1 MTLFIALSLLSL
13 IAVAHLATLP
23 VMFGVRAPDDNDIVG
38 EIDLDQRA
46 KELALEKEILEIQ
59 MEQHK
64 ALKQNSDE
72 IRTQQ
77 QIRDKELELAK
88 TIYDREIEALNKKAE
103 ATAANRAALK
113 EELKNLEAN
122 GASQEI
128 LRQKKEEIKNI
139 TIEQLEAER
148 EHLAKAEQELS
159 DAETRVAVTKQQ
171 QGALDDV
178 FGTMLG
184 IREGQKNILVDSIRS
199 KKAGQGWGEQLNN
212 VGLKVKAILSPMNI
226 MASLGSKIWESTI
239 GMAIAQDSA
248 LANLNKTVGAMGQFN
263 DAASEAFLTSREFGV
278 GYAEAAGAVQALHS
292 SMAEFTELSKG
303 AQKEL
308 TNFTAQMSQLGI
320 ESSTTAASLNI
331 ATKSLGLGVGEAQ
344 NMQKELFATA
354 QAIGV
359 APKQLAEGFVSAS
372 PQLAAHGDKMIEVF
386 KEMAG
391 AAKATGIEMSAL
403 LQIAGQF
410 DTFEGAAQA
419 AGNLNAIL
427 GGDLLNSVELLAASE
442 EERIRML
449 IQSIQLS
456 GKSWES
462 MSKFERQAIASA
474 AGITDMAQAGALFN
488 QSLSAYDNQVTKS
501 KQSAISQKKMN
512 EAMKE
517 FMDIGQKV
525 KAAFMSLAVSIRP
538 LIELMRLVLEGFA
551 MAASAATA
559 LDEGI
564 VPVIVGVLGLITV
577 IYFAVRA
584 IQMWKAAVA
593 VATAVQ
599 GAASGV
605 AGAAATAS
613 AAAIGVQSAAM
624 ATATPVFLAFGAA
637 SGAASAGVGMF
648 ALAILAIGAA
658 IALAGAGIAAI
669 FVSIGYMFGKMSEL
683 AGGQIIEL
691 SVGMLALAASMMAFS
706 ALGGPVGLFAAIGVA
721 MLVGLMLAAVATASS
736 FGTIATSINSI
747 KTAIDGLNETKLEA
761 LTMTMGVAAVAA
773 PAFAIAAA
781 PLAAIAT
788 TTGTITAA
796 ANRGVVSKATPA
808 TGAPGAAGGGGG
820 GVDQRPIQLMVDHRG
835 KKIIAE
841 IATEAL
847 AKDLNSA
854 ARHDRKASPTSKF
867 VTSPA

>member
-23 VMFGVRAPDDNDIVG
+23 VMLGVRAPDDNDIV
-38 EIDLDQRA
+38 
-46 KELALEKEILEIQ
+46 KEDRSIARLEREKEILKIQQDQALAQNDFLRGQKASQDIRMKAAEI
-59 MEQHK
+59 ERAK
-64 ALKQNSDE
+64 L
-72 IRTQQ
+72 
-77 QIRDKELELAK
+77 KELQTVLAMGEEA
-88 TIYDREIEALNKKAE
+88 RAAEITALNEKLKA
-103 ATAANRAALK
+103 
-113 EELKNLEAN
+113 LEAN
-122 GASQEI
+122 AKNEAEI
-128 LRQKKEEIKNI
+128 LAIQQKIKAINIGTNAEIIKALETQEAITASTDQAAKNI
-139 TIEQLEAER
+139 EEQSGTLN
-148 EHLAKAEQELS
+148 
-159 DAETRVAVTKQQ
+159 DI
-171 QGALDDV
+171 

-184 IREGQKNILVDSIRS
+184 IREGQKNILVEAMKTAKANGGIS
-199 KKAGQGWGEQLNN
+199 KQLGDARVTITN
-212 VGLKVKAILSPMNI
+212 ILSPMNI
-226 MASLGSKIWESTI
+226 MASLGSKIFESTV

-248 LANLNKTVGAMGQFN
+248 LANLNKSVGAMGQFN
-263 DAASEAFLTSREFGV
+263 DAANEAFLASREFGV

-292 SMAEFTELSKG
+292 SMADFTELSET

-456 GKSWES
+456 GKIWES
-462 MSKFERQAIASA
+462 MNKFERQAIASA
-474 AGITDMAQAGALFN
+474 AGITDMNIANQMFN
-488 QSLSAYDNQVTKS
+488 QSLSAYDSQVTKS

-517 FMDIGQKV
+517 FADIGQKV
-525 KAAFMSLAVSIRP
+525 KAAVMSLAVSIRP

-551 MAASAATA
+551 LAASAATA
-559 LDEGI
+559 LDESI
-564 VPVIVGVLGLITV
+564 VPVIVGLFALGAA
-577 IYFAVRA
+577 IYFGWRM
-584 IQMWKAAVA
+584 IQMWKAAVV

-599 GAASGV
+599 GAASGT
-605 AGAAATAS
+605 AAAAATAS
-613 AAAIGVQSAAM
+613 ATAIGVQSAAM

-781 PLAAIAT
+781 PLAAIAG

-847 AKDLNSA
+847 AKDINSA
-854 ARHDRKASPTSKF
+854 ARSDRNASPRSKL

>member
-13 IAVAHLATLP
+13 IAVANLATLP
-23 VMFGVRAPDDNDIVG
+23 VMFGVRAPDDNDIV
-38 EIDLDQRA
+38 
-46 KELALEKEILEIQ
+46 KEDTSIARLEREKEILKIQQDQALAQNDFLRGQKASQDIRMKAAEI
-59 MEQHK
+59 ERAK
-64 ALKQNSDE
+64 L
-72 IRTQQ
+72 
-77 QIRDKELELAK
+77 KELQTVLAMGEEA
-88 TIYDREIEALNKKAE
+88 RAAEITALNEKLKA
-103 ATAANRAALK
+103 
-113 EELKNLEAN
+113 LEAN
-122 GASQEI
+122 AKNEAEI
-128 LRQKKEEIKNI
+128 LAIQQKIKAINIGTNAEIIKALETQEAITASTDQAAKNI
-139 TIEQLEAER
+139 EEQSGTLN
-148 EHLAKAEQELS
+148 
-159 DAETRVAVTKQQ
+159 DI
-171 QGALDDV
+171 

-184 IREGQKNILVDSIRS
+184 IREGQKNILVEAMKTAKANGGIS
-199 KKAGQGWGEQLNN
+199 KQLGDARVTITN
-212 VGLKVKAILSPMNI
+212 ILSPMNI
-226 MASLGSKIWESTI
+226 MASLGSKIFESTV

-248 LANLNKTVGAMGQFN
+248 LANLNKSVGAMGQFN
-263 DAASEAFLTSREFGV
+263 DAANEAFLASREFGV

-292 SMAEFTELSKG
+292 SMADFTELSET

-427 GGDLLNSVELLAASE
+427 GGDLLNSVELLAATE

-456 GKSWES
+456 GKIWES
-462 MSKFERQAIASA
+462 MNKFERQAIASA
-474 AGITDMAQAGALFN
+474 AGITDMNIANQMFN
-488 QSLSAYDNQVTKS
+488 QSLSAYDSQVTKS

-517 FMDIGQKV
+517 FADIGQKV
-525 KAAFMSLAVSIRP
+525 KAAVMSLAVSIRP

-551 MAASAATA
+551 LAASAATA
-559 LDEGI
+559 LDESI
-564 VPVIVGVLGLITV
+564 VPVIVGLFALGAA
-577 IYFAVRA
+577 IYFGWRM
-584 IQMWKAAVA
+584 IQMWKAAVV

-599 GAASGV
+599 GAASGT
-605 AGAAATAS
+605 AAAAATAS
-613 AAAIGVQSAAM
+613 ATAIGVQSAAM

-781 PLAAIAT
+781 PLAAIAG

-847 AKDLNSA
+847 AKDINSA
-854 ARHDRKASPTSKF
+854 ARSDRNASPRSKL

>member
-13 IAVAHLATLP
+13 IAVANLATLP
-23 VMFGVRAPDDNDIVG
+23 VMFGVRAPDDNDIV
-38 EIDLDQRA
+38 
-46 KELALEKEILEIQ
+46 KEDTSIARLEREKEILKIQQDQALAQNDFLRGQKASQDIRMKAAEI
-59 MEQHK
+59 ERAK
-64 ALKQNSDE
+64 L
-72 IRTQQ
+72 
-77 QIRDKELELAK
+77 KELQTVLAMGEEA
-88 TIYDREIEALNKKAE
+88 RAAEITALNEKLKA
-103 ATAANRAALK
+103 
-113 EELKNLEAN
+113 LEAN
-122 GASQEI
+122 AKNEAEI
-128 LRQKKEEIKNI
+128 LAIQQKIKAINIGTNAEIIKALETQEAITASTDQAAKNI
-139 TIEQLEAER
+139 EEQSGTLN
-148 EHLAKAEQELS
+148 
-159 DAETRVAVTKQQ
+159 DI
-171 QGALDDV
+171 

-184 IREGQKNILVDSIRS
+184 IREGQKNILVEAMKTAKANGGIS
-199 KKAGQGWGEQLNN
+199 KQLGDARVTITN
-212 VGLKVKAILSPMNI
+212 ILSPMNI
-226 MASLGSKIWESTI
+226 MASLGSKIFESTV

-248 LANLNKTVGAMGQFN
+248 LANLNKSVGAMGQFN
-263 DAASEAFLTSREFGV
+263 DAANEAFLASREFGV

-292 SMAEFTELSKG
+292 SMADFTELSET

-456 GKSWES
+456 GKIWES
-462 MSKFERQAIASA
+462 MNKFERQAIASA
-474 AGITDMAQAGALFN
+474 AGITDMNIANQMFN
-488 QSLSAYDNQVTKS
+488 QSLSAYDSQVTKS

-517 FMDIGQKV
+517 FADIGQKV
-525 KAAFMSLAVSIRP
+525 KAAVMSLAVSIRP

-551 MAASAATA
+551 LAASAATA
-559 LDEGI
+559 LDESI
-564 VPVIVGVLGLITV
+564 VPVIVGLFALGAA
-577 IYFAVRA
+577 IYFGWRM
-584 IQMWKAAVA
+584 IQMWKAAVV

-599 GAASGV
+599 GAASGT
-605 AGAAATAS
+605 AAAAATAS
-613 AAAIGVQSAAM
+613 ATAIGVQSAAM

-781 PLAAIAT
+781 PLAAIAG

-847 AKDLNSA
+847 AKDINSA
-854 ARHDRKASPTSKF
+854 ARSDRNASPRSKL